1 MDKRN
6 VNLQIEPLAKDLSL
20 FSADAPLRIQGP
32 FNDLSVNTDVGQALL
47 SLATPIETQEA
58 EPADCQALFERA
70 RQDQQSARP

>member
-47 SLATPIETQEA
+47 SLATPIET
-58 EPADCQALFERA
+58 
-70 RQDQQSARP
+70 